1 MWERFASRMY
11 KDLSKRNR
19 RKYPHKN
26 KNLIVSKAQEAKDIR
41 LVLEN

>member
-1 MWERFASRMY
+1 MC
-11 KDLSKRNR
+11 KDLSKLNR

-26 KNLIVSKAQEAKDIR
+26 KNLILAKTQEANDIG